1 MMLERLDPDAQA
13 LVQDTVTHAFR
24 LGHNYVGT
32 EHFLLALVDAEE
44 KAGAGLLVGRG
55 VTVAAVEQ
63 EVRAHLGSSPTEAD
77 ALRAVGVDP
86 EALRA
91 AGARVGADV
100 RIGGLTQPD
109 VTPGVPAELARV
121 TPRARTI
128 LAMAGEATSDDVGR
142 DQLLAAM
149 LDEGANLGVVVLE
162 RLGVSIEELRAEI

>member
-1 MMLERLDPDAQA
+1 MLERFDPDARA
-13 LVQDTVTHAFR
+13 LVQGTVVHAMR

-44 KAGAGLLVGRG
+44 RAGAGPLVDRG
-55 VTVAAVEQ
+55 ITVAAVER
-63 EVRAHLGSSPTEAD
+63 EVRAHLGSAPTEAE

-91 AGARVGADV
+91 AGERIGAQV
-100 RIGGLTQPD
+100 RIGGLTPIESD
-109 VTPGVPAELARV
+109 PSVPAELSRV

-128 LAMAGEATSDDVGR
+128 LAMAEEATDDDVGR
-142 DQLLAAM
+142 DELLAAM

-162 RLGVSIEELRAEI
+162 RLGVSIEELRTAI